1 MGQQLYLVISGAVAM
16 AGLMALLLAFVLYLL
31 KRNRHTRIEG
41 LEWWAPAPAFWLP
54 ATLLIAA
61 RGSIADFWSILVANA
76 LLITGML
83 LFYAGTRIFFGA
95 LMNWR
100 LWFTLLGISVARV
113 AVTIY
118 VYPGI
123 TGRLIVIAGSVMV
136 MHVAQLRFLA
146 GIGKSATVRF
156 LQLVLVVHVLVLGL
170 RQITALTSPISE
182 NILEPS
188 AMQLMYLANFA
199 ITQLLLEIAA
209 VLLAADRLR
218 TDLEFL
224 ATRDGLTQ
232 TWNRRAFL
240 QLAEREIELCRRHGH
255 RLSLLMMDLDHFKKV
270 NDAHGHQF
278 GDEVLRTFSQTTSA
292 QIRTTDYLGRYGG
305 EEFIV
310 LLPLTRL
317 DTALGL
323 AERIRKAVAEAPPQ
337 ACTVSIGATDWR
349 GAQDN
354 LDGMLA
360 RADEALYRAKQAGR
374 NRVEAAP

>member
-1 MGQQLYLVISGAVAM
+1 MGQHLVLMISGAIAM

-31 KRNRHTRIEG
+31 KRNRHTRIAG
-41 LEWWAPAPAFWLP
+41 LEWWALAPAFWLP

-100 LWFTLLGISVARV
+100 LWFTLLGISVAGV

-123 TGRLIVIAGSVMV
+123 TGRLIVIAGSMMV

-146 GIGKSATVRF
+146 GMGKSATVRY

-182 NILEPS
+182 NILDPS
-188 AMQLMYLANFA
+188 MMQMFYLVSFVA
-199 ITQLLLEIAA
+199 TQLLLEIAA
-209 VLLAADRLR
+209 VILAAERLR

-240 QLAEREIELCRRHGH
+240 LAEREIELCRRHGH

-270 NDAHGHQF
+270 NDAHGHQY

-337 ACTVSIGATDWR
+337 FCTVSIGVTDWR